1 MTASRT
7 RFSDGRWHFQH
18 GPMDIIIGAEGS
30 AAALDAA
37 HEAAWQ
43 RFAGVLDELVQEL
56 AQLRLPVQQQCPLRG
71 RIARRMWQACQ
82 PFSSSYITPM
92 AAVAGAVAE
101 ELVGCYDRAGVD
113 RAWVNNGGDIALY
126 LAPSQS
132 VRVGLYADLARLDAQ
147 ALRSGI
153 RSDGQFEVRS
163 RMPVRGVA
171 TSGWRG
177 RSFSLG
183 IADSVTVLART
194 AAAADAAATVIANA
208 VNLADARIVRR
219 PACELK
225 DDSDLGEIPV
235 TVDVPPLE
243 PKLVQQALRSGL
255 LRAQSLQRA
264 GLIWSA
270 ALVCQQQVLV
280 TDTEEPELA
289 RRTLGIGN
297 LLMHCCHT
305 GLDPVSMQSGPWIAD
320 QVRNDSHFTPLL
332 SGFSFPLAS
341 LQAGAVF
348 A

>member
-1 MTASRT
+1 
-7 RFSDGRWHFQH
+7 
-18 GPMDIIIGAEGS
+18 MDIIIGAEGS

-113 RAWVNNGGDIALY
+113 RAWINNGGDIALY
-126 LAPSQS
+126 LAPAQS

-153 RSDGQFEVRS
+153 RSDGQFAVTS
-163 RMPVRGVA
+163 QMPVRGVA

-183 IADSVTVLART
+183 IADSVTVLAET
-194 AAAADAAATVIANA
+194 AAVADAAATVIANA
-208 VNLADARIVRR
+208 VDVPDARIVRR

-225 DDSDLGEIPV
+225 DDSDLGEMVV

-243 PKLVQQALRSGL
+243 PKLVQQALHAGL
-255 LRAQSLQRA
+255 LRAQSLQRE

-270 ALVCQQQVLV
+270 ALVCQRQ
-280 TDTEEPELA
+280 T
-289 RRTLGIGN
+289 
-297 LLMHCCHT
+297 
-305 GLDPVSMQSGPWIAD
+305 
-320 QVRNDSHFTPLL
+320 
-332 SGFSFPLAS
+332 
-341 LQAGAVF
+341 GAVF

>member
-56 AQLRLPVQQQCPLRG
+56 AQLRLPVRGQCHLQG
-71 RIARRMWQACQ
+71 RVARRMWQACR
-82 PFSSSYITPM
+82 PFANDYITPM
-92 AAVAGAVAE
+92 AAVAGAVAQ
-101 ELVGCYDRAGVD
+101 ELIGCYDRAGVE
-113 RAWVNNGGDIALY
+113 RAWINNGGDIALY
-126 LAPSQS
+126 LTPSQS

-153 RSDGQFEVRS
+153 RSDGQFEVS
-163 RMPVRGVA
+163 SQMPVRGVA

-183 IADSVTVLART
+183 IADSVTVLAGT

-208 VNLADARIVRR
+208 VNLADARILRR

-255 LRAQSLQRA
+255 LRAQSLQRE

-270 ALVCQQQVLV
+270 ALVCQRQ
-280 TDTEEPELA
+280 T
-289 RRTLGIGN
+289 
-297 LLMHCCHT
+297 
-305 GLDPVSMQSGPWIAD
+305 
-320 QVRNDSHFTPLL
+320 
-332 SGFSFPLAS
+332 
-341 LQAGAVF
+341 GAVF

>member
-7 RFSDGRWHFQH
+7 RLSDGRWHFQH
-18 GPMDIIIGAEGS
+18 GPMDIIIGADGS

-43 RFAGVLDELVQEL
+43 RFSSMLDELVPEL
-56 AQLRLPVQQQCPLRG
+56 ALLRLPVQGQCALQG
-71 RIARRMWQACQ
+71 RIARRMWQACE
-82 PFSSSYITPM
+82 PFCSSYITPL
-92 AAVAGAVAE
+92 AAVAGAVAQ
-101 ELVGCYDRAGVD
+101 ELVGCYNRPGVE
-113 RAWVNNGGDIALY
+113 RAWINNGGDIALH

-132 VRVGLYADLARLDAQ
+132 VRVGLYADLACLNAQ

-163 RMPVRGVA
+163 PMPVRGVA

-183 IADSVTVLART
+183 IADSVTVLAAT

-208 VNLADARIVRR
+208 VDVPDERIARR

-225 DDSDLGEIPV
+225 DDSDLGEIAV
-235 TVDVPPLE
+235 TVDVPALE
-243 PKLVQQALRSGL
+243 RHLVQQALRAGL

-270 ALVCQQQVLV
+270 ALVCQQQLLV
-280 TDTEEPELA
+280 TDSASASAGSELA
-289 RRTLGIGN
+289 PR
-297 LLMHCCHT
+297 
-305 GLDPVSMQSGPWIAD
+305 S
-320 QVRNDSHFTPLL
+320 
-332 SGFSFPLAS
+332 LAQTA
-341 LQAGAVF
+341 QAGAVF